1 MSTYFGILFSE
12 NASEII
18 GLNGSLQDVLTAMR
32 SFPENVVV
40 ITTCCNA
47 LWSLTVNGKLKNL
60 HFRLHVR
67 HISFLFNIFK
77 IHLRTQ

>member
-1 MSTYFGILFSE
+1 MSTYVEIFFSE

-40 ITTCCNA
+40 ITACCNA
-47 LWSLTVNGKLKNL
+47 LWSLTVNGKLKKPTFQTN
-60 HFRLHVR
+60 
-67 HISFLFNIFK
+67 
-77 IHLRTQ
+77 